1 MKNLR
6 LLYIIPALVLL
17 ILAIISLS
25 RKDYSYLTAFQA
37 LLGLA
42 LLVLAFTKRRIL

>member
-1 MKNLR
+1 MKNPR
-6 LLYIIPALVLL
+6 LLYILPALVLL
-17 ILAIISLS
+17 VLAGINVS

-42 LLVLAFTKRRIL
+42 LLILAFTKRRIL

>member
-1 MKNLR
+1 MKNPR
-6 LLYIIPALVLL
+6 LLYILPALVLL
-17 ILAIISLS
+17 VLAMIDFI

-42 LLVLAFTKRRIL
+42 LLILAFTKRRIL